1 MNYKILLLSTY
12 FTLSHLFSA
21 AQPDTILLGYPA
33 AGVGSSVINETRIL
47 SDNRIIF
54 TQFTTDKKHQAFI
67 VDSIGGIVYVND
79 LDEVAG
85 FTIFSS
91 IYIIEGIGK
100 YVFIGNAARDSVQY
114 FISFSLDST
123 LENIALIDTVRL
135 ENDTW
140 LSFENMKFN
149 PGNEL
154 WETFGVVRRIS
165 NSANM
170 LEYFYAGIDKN
181 YKFNKFKKFKT
192 KYKPNYVFEFYW
204 VESVRRYMFSCFNQS
219 TILVDEDIN
228 FVYEDAIR
236 VPYIENGSPNVSIF
250 IMYNCTDDENN
261 IVFCYG
267 KESWGAYTSAFVWL
281 DIKADTII
289 LANAIPLNTPPLG
302 VQVESHMRKDGNGN
316 YLISGTNNLPW
327 LNGPS
332 NTLKVVK
339 YTPNQEKI
347 WEFSYSD
354 DKGFVI
360 WDMEIDHNNDIVVVG
375 DAWNMY
381 GDGQIH
387 GFLMKIYSH
396 GTLSS
401 YQEIPDN
408 FTDKYKIQITP
419 NPAVSKICIQSS
431 TEQARIARFWD
442 VSGRLVLTENIQASP
457 HCFDLPG
464 TLLPGFYA
472 AEVLFADGRR
482 SVQKVVVTKN

>member
-12 FTLSHLFSA
+12 FILSHLFSA

-54 TQFTTDKKHQAFI
+54 TQFTSDKKHQAFI

-91 IYIIEGIGK
+91 IYILEGIGK
-100 YVFIGNAARDSVQY
+100 YVFIGNATRDSVQY
-114 FISFSLDST
+114 FISFSLDSM

-140 LSFENMKFN
+140 LSFENMRFN
-149 PGNEL
+149 PDNEL

-165 NSANM
+165 NSASM

-192 KYKPNYVFEFYW
+192 KYKSSYVFDFYW
-204 VESVRRYMFSCFNQS
+204 VKPVQRYVFSCFNQS

-228 FVYEDAIR
+228 FVYETGVRINYDQ
-236 VPYIENGSPNVSIF
+236 GSSILT
-250 IMYNCTDDENN
+250 MYNFSDNENN

-267 KESWGAYTSAFVWL
+267 KESWDRPYNAAFVWL
-281 DIKADTII
+281 DIQTDTII
-289 LANAIPLNTPPLG
+289 LANAIPLSSPPLG
-302 VQVESHMRKDGNGN
+302 VQYESHMRKDYDGN

-381 GDGQIH
+381 ADGQTH
-387 GFLMKIYSH
+387 GFLMKIYSN

-401 YQEIPDN
+401 YQEIPDS
-408 FTDKYKIQITP
+408 FTEKYKIQITP
-419 NPAVSKICIQSS
+419 NPAASNLCIQSS

-457 HCFDLPG
+457 HCFDLPA